1 MPSSARPVC
10 PAASL
15 QIKTQHRWMQRFSV
29 RCGRDERLM
38 LIIFYPS
45 ALIECA
51 VFTFVVVVEDT
62 VVSAGFRV
70 SVPERSSTE
79 AERGKLHVDLR
90 QSLLQPSLQSLD
102 EPPEEK
108 TRQGRCKPPKHQHV
122 RSSGKVFF
130 FKTYYII
137 CNRNV
142 CLCCL
147 LRYLIICTLR
157 PSWAIS
163 YNVQFVE

>member
-1 MPSSARPVC
+1 M
-10 PAASL
+10 
-15 QIKTQHRWMQRFSV
+15 QHFSV
-29 RCGRDERLM
+29 RCGRDERLL

-45 ALIECA
+45 TVIECA

-79 AERGKLHVDLR
+79 AERGELHADLR

-102 EPPEEK
+102 EPPEER
-108 TRQGRCKPPKHQHV
+108 TRWCKPPKQQHI

-130 FKTYYII
+130 LKHTI
-137 CNRNV
+137 
-142 CLCCL
+142 
-147 LRYLIICTLR
+147 
-157 PSWAIS
+157 
-163 YNVQFVE
+163 